1 MLIFENLNMYKVVVS
16 LSRNGR
22 YLTDFRIEI
31 NCICTIVKTNLGL
44 KTFLSPKLCYD
55 NLLNK
60 FDRSCYRI
68 YSIAEFWQIASEF

>member
-16 LSRNGR
+16 RNGR
-22 YLTDFRIEI
+22 YLIDFRIES